1 MKTSGRK
8 WLARGFLLWAAV
20 SSLWLANS
28 FRTQG
33 VAERALL
40 SDAKTVVSQADAYLA
55 LSPKAEG
62 RAPALL
68 FFCGSGVAAEAY
80 VPLLRPVAE
89 SGYPVYIIRLP
100 YRFAPLESNKA
111 EALERARGLMAAH
124 PEVARWVLSGHSL
137 GGALAARFVGNEG
150 HGAAALV
157 LVGTT
162 HPKERSLAA
171 LGIPVTKVYGTND
184 HVAPVDRVLANKALL
199 PPQTEWIAI
208 EGGNHSQFGHYGH
221 QLFDGTATISREL
234 QQERTRDALLKALA
248 RQPQAPA
255 GL

>member
-8 WLARGFLLWAAV
+8 WIARGFLLWAAV

-40 SDAKTVVSQADAYLA
+40 SDARVEVRPADAYLE
-55 LSPKAEG
+55 LRPKAEG
-62 RAPALL
+62 QASALL

-89 SGYPVYIIRLP
+89 SGYPVYIVRLP

-111 EALERARGLMAAH
+111 EALERARGLMRAH
-124 PEVARWVLSGHSL
+124 PEVSRWVLSGHSL
-137 GGALAARFVGNEG
+137 GGALAARFVGKE
-150 HGAAALV
+150 GAAAVV

-184 HVAPVDRVLANKALL
+184 HVAPVDRILANKALL

-221 QLFDGTATISREL
+221 QLFDGTATIGREL

-255 GL
+255 AL